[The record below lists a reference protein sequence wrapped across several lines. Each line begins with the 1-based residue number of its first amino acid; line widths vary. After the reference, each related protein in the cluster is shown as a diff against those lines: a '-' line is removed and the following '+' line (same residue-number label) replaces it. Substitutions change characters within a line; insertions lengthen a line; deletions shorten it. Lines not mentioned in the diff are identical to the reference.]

1 MFPNL
6 PSWDS
11 IHPLIVHFPIALIL
25 VAPIFVIASMVFR
38 KSAFP
43 LGACALI
50 LMAMG
55 TVGAILSVA
64 TGEAGAE
71 LAERVPG
78 VEATLEKHEDLAET
92 TRTML
97 IVVTVVYALIV
108 AAPMAMKKLMDPVP
122 SILLNISFLVLYLV
136 GASFLIN
143 TAHQG
148 GLLVHTYGVHAMLGP
163 GTAPSASSE
172 LEEGAGERKED
183 EEEEEE
189 E

>member
-55 TVGAILSVA
+55 TVGAILAVA

-78 VEATLEKHEDLAET
+78 VEVTLEKHEDLAET

-108 AAPMAMKKLMDPVP
+108 AAPLAMKKLMDPVP
-122 SILLNISFLVLYLV
+122 STLLNVSFLVLYLV

-148 GLLVHTYGVHAMLGP
+148 GLLVHAYGVHAMLGP
-163 GTAPSASSE
+163 STPQDASSE
-172 LEEGAGERKED
+172 VAENDQAREEDEEAGER
-183 EEEEEE
+183 
-189 E
+189 